1 MSLTDVMNIQVD
13 KTNHSHI
20 HEVNFDDLPFGK
32 YFSDHMFMAKA
43 INGEWGDFHIKPFG
57 PIAIHPS
64 MSALHYGQSIFEGM
78 KAYRASNGDIMLFR
92 PWENS
97 RRLNRSA
104 QRMCM
109 PELPEEYFM
118 EALTTLMEVDHQWV
132 SDKEGHSL
140 YIRPF
145 MFASEPVLGVR
156 PASEYTFMIFS
167 SPVGNYYNGPIKL
180 MLETRYSRAAKGGT
194 GNAKAAGNYA
204 AALYPAKIGQQ
215 KGYNQQLW
223 TDSSEHKYIEESGTM
238 NIFFMINGTL
248 VTPPL
253 STETILAG
261 ITRDS
266 VIRIARHWGVPVE
279 ERLISVEEMDE
290 AIASG
295 TCTEMFGA
303 GTAATIAHVEL
314 VHVNGV
320 DRVLPPVEN
329 REFSNKVARYLSDI
343 RTGKEE
349 DIFNWTLR
357 IPV

>member
-1 MSLTDVMNIQVD
+1 MNIQID
-13 KTNHSHI
+13 KTSHSHI

-32 YFSDHMFMAKA
+32 YFSDHMFTAKA
-43 INGEWGDFHIKPFG
+43 VNGEWGGFHIKPFG

-64 MSALHYGQSIFEGM
+64 MAALHYGQSIFEGM
-78 KAYRASNGDIMLFR
+78 KAFRASNGDIILFR
-92 PWENS
+92 PWENA
-97 RRLNRSA
+97 RRLNHSA
-104 QRMCM
+104 KRMCM

-118 EALTTLMEVDHQWV
+118 EALTTLLKIDHQWV

-156 PASEYTFMIFS
+156 PANEYTFMIFS

-180 MLETRYSRAAKGGT
+180 MLETHYSRAAKGGT

-204 AALYPAKIGQQ
+204 AALYPAKLGQQ
-215 KGYNQQLW
+215 KGYHQQLW

-238 NIFFMINGTL
+238 NIFFLINGVL
-248 VTPPL
+248 ITPPV
-253 STETILAG
+253 TTGTILAG

-266 VIRIARHWGVPVE
+266 IIQIARHWGIPVE
-279 ERLISVEEMDE
+279 ERLISVEEMDD

-295 TCTEMFGA
+295 SCTEMFGA

-314 VHVNGV
+314 VNVNGV
-320 DRVLPPVEN
+320 DRMLPPIEK
-329 REFSNKVARYLSDI
+329 REFSTKVAQYLSDI

-357 IPV
+357 ISV